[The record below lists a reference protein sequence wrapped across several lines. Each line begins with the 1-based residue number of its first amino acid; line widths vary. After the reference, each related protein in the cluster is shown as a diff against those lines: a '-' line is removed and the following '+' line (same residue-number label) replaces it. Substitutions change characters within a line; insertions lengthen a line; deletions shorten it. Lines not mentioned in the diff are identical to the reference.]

1 MSRRLVRHA
10 VAAGLC
16 SLLFVAG
23 CGHSGPPV
31 PPAVTMSFCGGGPQ
45 AAPAVVEVIC
55 DTDDITARNLAWTD
69 WGKPT
74 ATGKGTAVVDL
85 CAYEDCHTG
94 DLSTVPIRLVAS
106 RIARCA
112 GNRRAYLTLRY
123 VFVDGSPWSGIP
135 ADLKTSGYIAGPG
148 RILPPRNQTVGLSC
162 G

>member
-10 VAAGLC
+10 VAAALC
-16 SLLFVAG
+16 SLLLVAG

-94 DLSTVPIRLVAS
+94 GKSDEECTFAEDIPV
-106 RIARCA
+106 
-112 GNRRAYLTLRY
+112 
-123 VFVDGSPWSGIP
+123 GS
-135 ADLKTSGYIAGPG
+135 K
-148 RILPPRNQTVGLSC
+148 VK
-162 G
+162 